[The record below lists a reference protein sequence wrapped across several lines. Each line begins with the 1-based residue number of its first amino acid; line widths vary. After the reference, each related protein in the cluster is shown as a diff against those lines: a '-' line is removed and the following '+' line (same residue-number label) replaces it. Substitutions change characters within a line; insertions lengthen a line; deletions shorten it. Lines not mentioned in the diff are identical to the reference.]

1 MAANS
6 GIDGKVV
13 IDSATIAN
21 ISEWS
26 LDIKH
31 NVQDD
36 TEFTD
41 TWESKLKG
49 LLGSTGSFKG
59 CLDYAD
65 TNGQVALH
73 TAMLGT
79 TTVTLKLYYST
90 TGYYSLTAYLT
101 DLKSSNKVDGK
112 CEVEYGFVVTGAVTI
127 A

>member
-1 MAANS
+1 MASNS

-13 IDSATIAN
+13 VGSDTVLN
-21 ISEWS
+21 INEWAI
-26 LDIKH
+26 DIKH

-49 LLGSTGSFKG
+49 LLGAGGNFKG

-79 TTVTLKLYYST
+79 TTVELKLYYST
-90 TGYYSLTAYLT
+90 TGYYSLTAFLT
-101 DLKSSNKVDGK
+101 DLKSSNKVD
-112 CEVEYGFVVTGAVTI
+112 CIVEVDYGFVVTGAVTI
-127 A
+127 S

>member
-1 MAANS
+1 MASNS

-13 IDSATIAN
+13 VGSDTILN
-21 ISEWS
+21 INEWAI
-26 LDIKH
+26 DIKH

-49 LLGSTGSFKG
+49 LLGASGNFKG

-79 TTVTLKLYYST
+79 TTVALKLYFSA

-112 CEVEYGFVVTGAVTI
+112 VEVDYGFVVTGAVTI

>member
-1 MAANS
+1 MASNS

-13 IDSATIAN
+13 VGSDTILN

-26 LDIKH
+26 IDIKH

-49 LLGSTGSFKG
+49 LLGASGAIKG
-59 CLDYAD
+59 ALDYAD
-65 TNGQVALH
+65 TTGQVALH

-112 CEVEYGFVVTGAVTI
+112 VEVEYGFIVTGAVTI